1 MHGLQEVGEGEDGW
15 AGEGVDSPQGVWVGQ
30 VGAGADY
37 YQEAD
42 VEAGAE
48 ADVEAGA
55 EAGGEADVEAGAEAD
70 VETGAEAEVE
80 DDAEADAGERRSLRE
95 SRRPGPLWWRG
106 QTYPGQARRPQSSCN
121 RNSIELS

>member
-1 MHGLQEVGEGEDGW
+1 M
-15 AGEGVDSPQGVWVGQ
+15 
-30 VGAGADY
+30 
-37 YQEAD
+37 AD

-55 EAGGEADVEAGAEAD
+55 VAD

-80 DDAEADAGERRSLRE
+80 ADAEADAGERRSLRE

-121 RNSIELS
+121 RNSIELSFLVAICIISSHTYIILYCGSSNSM

>member
-1 MHGLQEVGEGEDGW
+1 MGRAAGGWVGEGVHGLQEVGEGEDGW

-30 VGAGADY
+30 AGPGADY
-37 YQEAD
+37 YQVAD

-55 EAGGEADVEAGAEAD
+55 EAGAEADVEAVG
-70 VETGAEAEVE
+70 
-80 DDAEADAGERRSLRE
+80 EADAGERRSLRE